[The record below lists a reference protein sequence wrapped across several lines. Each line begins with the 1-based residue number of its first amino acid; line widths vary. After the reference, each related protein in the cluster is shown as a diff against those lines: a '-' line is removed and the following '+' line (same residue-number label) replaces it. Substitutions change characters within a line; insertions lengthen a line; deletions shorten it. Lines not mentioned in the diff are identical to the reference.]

1 MGTSMRKRYAV
12 VALLA
17 VVSVI
22 TFIDRTA
29 IAVLAPWIRHD
40 LGIGAEKWGWVL
52 SAYVIAYGIFE
63 IPSGALGDR
72 NGQRRELARIA
83 AWWSAF
89 TALTGASS
97 RFLEIVIVRFCFG
110 IGSAGAYPNASGVLW
125 RWLPARERARGQ
137 GIVWGA
143 SRLGG
148 ALAPLLLVPLAMTV
162 GWRAVFWVLAA
173 VGAVWAAIWWLW
185 YHDDPAAQPG
195 IAAAELAEIGGA
207 HGRGL
212 HGGVPWRRLLG
223 LRQLWLIVPAYG
235 CYGCGSWFYFNWYP
249 SWLVHAGHFS
259 LRQMGVYASFPFLL
273 GMCSNLAGGALC
285 DRLGVR
291 FGLRAASRAMTF
303 GCLVVGAALLLGMS
317 LARGHTAVIALSSAG
332 FAVMDL
338 MLPAA
343 WAMCMSIGGQH
354 GGLATGVMNTAGQV
368 GGVLCTLVFGYIVG
382 ASGNYELPLQVVA
395 VMVLIAAVVF
405 SRVDCSA
412 GLMPEPHALE
422 KVIPAHLAPFE
433 DKL

>member
-1 MGTSMRKRYAV
+1 MRKRYAV
-12 VALLA
+12 VALLG

-40 LGIGAEKWGWVL
+40 LGIGAAEWGWVL

-97 RFLEIVIVRFCFG
+97 RFIELVVVRFCFG
-110 IGSAGAYPNASGVLW
+110 IGSAGAYPNAAGVLW

-137 GIVWGA
+137 GVVWGA

-148 ALAPLLLVPLAMTV
+148 ALAPLLLVPLAATL
-162 GWRAVFWVLAA
+162 GWRAVFWVLAV
-173 VGAVWAAIWWLW
+173 VGAVWAVFWWKW
-185 YHDDPAAQPG
+185 YHDDPAGQPG
-195 IAAAELAEIGGA
+195 ITVAELAEIGA
-207 HGRGL
+207 ARERGR
-212 HGGVPWRRLLG
+212 HGGAAWKRLLG
-223 LRQLWLIVPAYG
+223 LRHLWLIVLAYG
-235 CYGCGSWFYFNWYP
+235 CYGCGTWFYFNWYP

-273 GMCSNLAGGALC
+273 GMVSNLIGGALC

-291 FGLRAASRAMTF
+291 IGLRTASRAITF
-303 GCLVVGAALLLGMS
+303 GCLAVGAALLFFMS
-317 LARGHTAVIALSSAG
+317 LARSHGAVIALSSAG

-338 MLPAA
+338 MLPSA
-343 WAMCMSIGGQH
+343 WAMCMSIGGPQ
-354 GGLATGVMNTAGQV
+354 GGLATGMMNTAGQA
-368 GGVLCTLVFGYIVG
+368 GGVLCTLAFGYIVG
-382 ASGNYELPLQVVA
+382 ASGNYELPLQIVA
-395 VMVLIAAVVF
+395 LMVMIAAVVF
-405 SRVDCSA
+405 SRVDCTA
-412 GLMPEPHALE
+412 GLAPEPHALE
-422 KVIPAHLAPFE
+422 EVVTPNLTTFE

>member
-1 MGTSMRKRYAV
+1 MRKRYAV

-40 LGIGAEKWGWVL
+40 LGMGAAQWGWVL

-63 IPSGALGDR
+63 IPSGARGDR

-97 RFLEIVIVRFCFG
+97 RFIELVVVRFCFG
-110 IGSAGAYPNASGVLW
+110 IGSAGAYPNAAGVLW

-148 ALAPLLLVPLAMTV
+148 ALAPLLLVPLAASL

-173 VGAVWAAIWWLW
+173 VGAVWAVFWWRW
-185 YHDDPAAQPG
+185 YHDDPTRQPG
-195 IAAAELAEIGGA
+195 ITAAELEEIGAASERGRHGA
-207 HGRGL
+207 GA
-212 HGGVPWRRLLG
+212 WKKLLG
-223 LRQLWLIVPAYG
+223 LKQLWLIVLAYG

-259 LRQMGVYASFPFLL
+259 LRQMGLYASFPFFLGFGSNLL
-273 GMCSNLAGGALC
+273 GGAIC
-285 DRLGVR
+285 DRLGIR
-291 FGLRAASRAMTF
+291 YGLRTASRAMTC
-303 GCLVVGAALLLGMS
+303 GCLTVSAVLLVAMS
-317 LARGHTAVIALSSAG
+317 LARGHAAVVVLSSVS

-343 WAMCMSIGGQH
+343 WAMCMSIGGPH
-354 GGLATGVMNTAGQV
+354 GGLATGVMNTAGQA
-368 GGVLCTLVFGYIVG
+368 GGVLCTLVFGYVVG
-382 ASGNYELPLQVVA
+382 ATGNYELPLQLVA
-395 VMVLIAAVVF
+395 LMVLIAAVVF
-405 SRVDCSA
+405 SRVDCTA
-412 GLMPEPHALE
+412 GLTPEPHALE
-422 KVIPAHLAPFE
+422 EVVAPHLAPFE

>member
-1 MGTSMRKRYAV
+1 MRKRYGV
-12 VALLA
+12 VALLG

-29 IAVLAPWIRHD
+29 IAVLAPWIRRD
-40 LGIGAEKWGWVL
+40 LGIGAAEWGWVL

-97 RFLEIVIVRFCFG
+97 RFLELAVVRFCFG
-110 IGSAGAYPNASGVLW
+110 IGSAGAYPNAAGVLW

-137 GIVWGA
+137 GTVWAA

-148 ALAPLLLVPLAMTV
+148 ALAPLLLVPLAASM
-162 GWRAVFWVLAA
+162 GWRAVFWILAV
-173 VGAVWAAIWWLW
+173 VGAVWAAAWWLW

-195 IAAAELAEIGGA
+195 IAPAELVEIGVAGERRA
-207 HGRGL
+207 HG
-212 HGGVPWRRLLG
+212 GGSVPWRRLLG
-223 LRQLWLIVPAYG
+223 LRQLWLIVAAYG
-235 CYGCGSWFYFNWYP
+235 FYGCGSWFYFNWYP

-259 LRQMGVYASFPFLL
+259 LRQMGLYASFPFFL
-273 GMCSNLAGGALC
+273 GVGSNLLGGALC

-291 FGLRAASRAMTF
+291 YGLRAASRAMTF
-303 GCLVVGAALLLGMS
+303 GCLAVSAALLFALS
-317 LARGHTAVIALSSAG
+317 LARGHAAVITLSSVS

-343 WAMCMSIGGQH
+343 WAMCMSIGGCH
-354 GGLATGVMNTAGQV
+354 GGLATAVMNTAGQV
-368 GGVLCTLVFGYIVG
+368 GGVACTLTFGYIVG

-395 VMVLIAAVVF
+395 CMVLIAAIVF
-405 SRVDCSA
+405 SRVDCTA
-412 GLMPEPHALE
+412 GLTPEPHALE
-422 KVIPAHLAPFE
+422 EVVAPHLATFE
-433 DKL
+433 DEL

>member
-1 MGTSMRKRYAV
+1 MRRRYAV
-12 VALLA
+12 VALLS

-29 IAVLAPWIRHD
+29 IAVLAPWIRRD
-40 LGIGAEKWGWVL
+40 LGIGAAEWGWVL

-97 RFLEIVIVRFCFG
+97 RFLALVSVRFCFG
-110 IGSAGAYPNASGVLW
+110 IGSAGAYPNAAGVLW

-137 GIVWGA
+137 GAVWAA

-148 ALAPLLLVPLAMTV
+148 ALAPLLLVPLAV
-162 GWRAVFWVLAA
+162 SFGWRAVFWLLAA
-173 VGAVWAAIWWLW
+173 VGALWAALWWLW
-185 YHDDPAAQPG
+185 YRDDPAAQPG
-195 IAAAELAEIGGA
+195 ITAAELEEIGA
-207 HGRGL
+207 ARGRGL
-212 HGGVPWRRLLG
+212 HGGGVPWRRLLG
-223 LRQLWLIVPAYG
+223 LRQLWLIVLAYG

-249 SWLVHAGHFS
+249 SWLVHAGHLS
-259 LRQMGVYASFPFLL
+259 LRQMGLYASFPFLL
-273 GMCSNLAGGALC
+273 GVGSNLAGGALC
-285 DRLGVR
+285 DGLGVR
-291 FGLRAASRAMTF
+291 IGLRTASRALTF
-303 GCLVVGAALLLGMS
+303 GCLAVSAVLLFSMS
-317 LARGHTAVIALSSAG
+317 LARGHGAVVVLSSVG

-343 WAMCMSIGGQH
+343 WAMCMSIGGPH
-354 GGLATGVMNTAGQV
+354 GGLATGVMNTAGQA

-382 ASGNYELPLQVVA
+382 ASGNYELPLQIVA
-395 VMVLIAAVVF
+395 LMVLIAAVVF
-405 SRVDCSA
+405 SRVDCTA
-412 GLMPEPHALE
+412 GLTPEPHALE
-422 KVIPAHLAPFE
+422 KVVAPNLAAFE

>member
-1 MGTSMRKRYAV
+1 MRKRYAV
-12 VALLA
+12 VALLG

-29 IAVLAPWIRHD
+29 IAVLAPWIRRD
-40 LGIGAEKWGWVL
+40 LGIGAAEWGWVL

-83 AWWSAF
+83 AWWSVF

-97 RFLEIVIVRFCFG
+97 RFLELAVVRFCFG

-137 GIVWGA
+137 GAIWGA
-143 SRLGG
+143 GRLGG
-148 ALAPLLLVPLAMTV
+148 ALAPLLLVPLALTL
-162 GWRAVFWVLAA
+162 GWRVAFWILAA
-173 VGAVWAAIWWLW
+173 VGALWALLWWLW

-195 IAAAELAEIGGA
+195 IAAAELEEIGVA
-207 HGRGL
+207 RDRGL
-212 HGGVPWRRLLG
+212 HRSVPWRRLLG
-223 LRQLWLIVPAYG
+223 VRQLWIIVLAYG

-259 LRQMGVYASFPFLL
+259 LRQMGLYASFPFFLGFGSNLL
-273 GMCSNLAGGALC
+273 GGVIC
-285 DRLGVR
+285 DRLGIR
-291 FGLRAASRAMTF
+291 YGLRAASRAMTF
-303 GCLVVGAALLLGMS
+303 GCLAVSAVLLFAMS
-317 LARGHTAVIALSSAG
+317 LATGQAAVITLSSVG

-343 WAMCMSIGGQH
+343 WAMCMSIGGAH

-368 GGVLCTLVFGYIVG
+368 GGVLCTLTFGYIVG

-395 VMVLIAAVVF
+395 LMVLIAAVIF
-405 SRVDCSA
+405 SRVDCTA
-412 GLMPEPHALE
+412 GLTQEPHALE
-422 KVIPAHLAPFE
+422 KVVTPHLTTFE

>member
-1 MGTSMRKRYAV
+1 MRKRYAV
-12 VALLA
+12 VGLLG

-29 IAVLAPWIRHD
+29 IAVLAPWMRRD
-40 LGIGAEKWGWVL
+40 LGMGAAEWGWVL

-72 NGQRRELARIA
+72 HGQRRELSRIA

-97 RFLEIVIVRFCFG
+97 RFVELVVVRFCFG
-110 IGSAGAYPNASGVLW
+110 LGSAGAYPNASGVLW

-137 GIVWGA
+137 GVVWAA

-148 ALAPLLLVPLAMTV
+148 ALAPLLLVPLAV
-162 GWRAVFWVLAA
+162 ACGWRAVFWVLAA
-173 VGAVWAAIWWLW
+173 VGAVWALLWWRW

-195 IAAAELAEIGGA
+195 ITAAELEEIGPGHGRGA
-207 HGRGL
+207 HGGA
-212 HGGVPWRRLLG
+212 PWGRLLQ
-223 LRQLWLIVPAYG
+223 LRQLWLIVLAYG
-235 CYGCGSWFYFNWYP
+235 FYGCGSWFYFNWYP

-259 LRQMGVYASFPFLL
+259 LRQMGLYASFPFLL
-273 GMCSNLAGGALC
+273 GIGANLVGGTVC

-291 FGLRAASRAMTF
+291 IGMKAASRAITF
-303 GCLVVGAALLLGMS
+303 GCLTVGAALLFSMS
-317 LARGHTAVIALSSAG
+317 LARGHAAVIALSSIG

-343 WAMCMSIGGQH
+343 WAMCMSIGGAH

-368 GGVLCTLVFGYIVG
+368 GGVFCTLVFGYVVS
-382 ASGNYELPLQVVA
+382 ATGNYELPVRIVA
-395 VMVLIAAVVF
+395 GMVLIAAVVF
-405 SRVDCSA
+405 LRVDCTA
-412 GLMPEPHALE
+412 GLAPEPDALE
-422 KVIPAHLAPFE
+422 EVIAPHLSAFQDE
-433 DKL
+433 L

>member
-1 MGTSMRKRYAV
+1 MRKRYGV
-12 VALLA
+12 VALLG

-29 IAVLAPWIRHD
+29 IAVLAPWIRRD
-40 LGIGAEKWGWVL
+40 LGIGAAEWGWVL

-72 NGQRRELARIA
+72 NGQRRELSRIA

-97 RFLEIVIVRFCFG
+97 RFVELVVVRFCFG
-110 IGSAGAYPNASGVLW
+110 LGSAGAHPNAPGVLW

-137 GIVWGA
+137 GVVWAA

-148 ALAPLLLVPLAMTV
+148 ALAPLLLVPLAV
-162 GWRAVFWVLAA
+162 SLGWRAVFWILAA
-173 VGAVWAAIWWLW
+173 VGAVWAVLWWLW
-185 YHDDPAAQPG
+185 YHDNPAEQPG
-195 IAAAELAEIGGA
+195 IAAAELAEIGAAGA
-207 HGRGL
+207 RGL
-212 HGGVPWRRLLG
+212 HRGAPWRRLLG
-223 LRQLWLIVPAYG
+223 LRQLWLIVLAYG
-235 CYGCGSWFYFNWYP
+235 CYGIGSN
-249 SWLVHAGHFS
+249 
-259 LRQMGVYASFPFLL
+259 LL
-273 GMCSNLAGGALC
+273 GGVLC

-291 FGLRAASRAMTF
+291 FGLRAASRAMTC
-303 GCLVVGAALLLGMS
+303 GCLAVGAVLLLCMR
-317 LARGHTAVIALSSAG
+317 LARGHAAVIALSSIG

-343 WAMCMSIGGQH
+343 WAMCMSIGGPH

-368 GGVLCTLVFGYIVG
+368 GGVLCTLVFGYVVG
-382 ASGNYELPLQVVA
+382 ATGNYELPLQIVA
-395 VMVLIAAVVF
+395 LMVLVAAVVF
-405 SRVDCSA
+405 SRVDCTA
-412 GLMPEPHALE
+412 GLTPEPHALE
-422 KVIPAHLAPFE
+422 KVVAPHLAPFE

>member
-1 MGTSMRKRYAV
+1 MRKRYAV
-12 VALLA
+12 VALLG

-29 IAVLAPWIRHD
+29 IAVLAPWIRRD
-40 LGIGAEKWGWVL
+40 LGMGAEEWGWIL

-63 IPSGALGDR
+63 IPSGAMGDR

-97 RFLEIVIVRFCFG
+97 RFLELIAVRFCFG
-110 IGSAGAYPNASGVLW
+110 LGSAGAYPNASGVLW

-137 GIVWGA
+137 GVIWAA

-148 ALAPLLLVPLAMTV
+148 ALAPLLLVPLAV
-162 GWRAVFWVLAA
+162 SLGWRAVFWMLAA
-173 VGAVWAAIWWLW
+173 VGALWAALWWLW
-185 YHDDPAAQPG
+185 YHDDPARQPG
-195 IAAAELAEIGGA
+195 ITGAELEEIGAAAD
-207 HGRGL
+207 RGL
-212 HGGVPWRRLLG
+212 HRGVPWRRLLG
-223 LRQLWLIVPAYG
+223 LRQLWLIVLAYG

-259 LRQMGVYASFPFLL
+259 LRQMGLYASFPFLL
-273 GMCSNLAGGALC
+273 GIGSNLLGGALC

-291 FGLRAASRAMTF
+291 VGLRAATRAITF
-303 GCLVVGAALLLGMS
+303 GCLAVSAALLLSMS
-317 LARGHTAVIALSSAG
+317 LARGHAEVIALSSAS

-343 WAMCMSIGGQH
+343 WAMCMSIGGPH

-382 ASGNYELPLQVVA
+382 ASGSY
-395 VMVLIAAVVF
+395 
-405 SRVDCSA
+405 
-412 GLMPEPHALE
+412 
-422 KVIPAHLAPFE
+422 
-433 DKL
+433 

>member
-1 MGTSMRKRYAV
+1 MRKRYAI
-12 VALLA
+12 VALLG

-29 IAVLAPWIRHD
+29 IAVLAPWIRRD
-40 LGIGAEKWGWVL
+40 LGIGAAKWGWVL

-97 RFLEIVIVRFCFG
+97 RFIELFIVRFCFG
-110 IGSAGAYPNASGVLW
+110 LGSAGAYPNASGVLW

-137 GIVWGA
+137 GVVWAA

-148 ALAPLLLVPLAMTV
+148 ALAPLLLVPLAV
-162 GWRAVFWVLAA
+162 SLGWRAVFWMLAA
-173 VGAVWAAIWWLW
+173 VGALWAVWWWLW

-195 IAAAELAEIGGA
+195 IAAAELEEIGA
-207 HGRGL
+207 TRGRGS
-212 HGGVPWRRLLG
+212 HGGGVPWKRLLG
-223 LRQLWLIVPAYG
+223 LRQLWLIVLAYG

-259 LRQMGVYASFPFLL
+259 LREMGLYASIPFFL
-273 GMCSNLAGGALC
+273 GMGSNLVGGALC

-291 FGLRAASRAMTF
+291 IGLRTASRAMTF
-303 GCLVVGAALLLGMS
+303 GCLAVSAVLLFSMS
-317 LARGHTAVIALSSAG
+317 FATGHTAVIALSSVS

-343 WAMCMSIGGQH
+343 WAMCMSIGGPH

-382 ASGNYELPLQVVA
+382 ASGNYELPLQIVA
-395 VMVLIAAVVF
+395 LMVLIAAMVF
-405 SRVDCSA
+405 SRVDCTA
-412 GLMPEPHALE
+412 GLTPEPHALE
-422 KVIPAHLAPFE
+422 KIVAPHLATFE
-433 DKL
+433 DEL

>member
-1 MGTSMRKRYAV
+1 MRKRYGV
-12 VALLA
+12 VALLG

-29 IAVLAPWIRHD
+29 IAVLAPWIRRD
-40 LGIGAEKWGWVL
+40 LGIGAAEWGWVL

-72 NGQRRELARIA
+72 NGQRRELSRIA

-97 RFLEIVIVRFCFG
+97 RFIELAIVRFCFG
-110 IGSAGAYPNASGVLW
+110 IGSAGAYPNAAGVLW

-137 GIVWGA
+137 GVVWAA

-148 ALAPLLLVPLAMTV
+148 ALAPLLLVPLAV
-162 GWRAVFWVLAA
+162 SLGWRAVFWILAA
-173 VGAVWAAIWWLW
+173 VGAVWAVLWWLW
-185 YHDDPAAQPG
+185 YHDNPAEQPG
-195 IAAAELAEIGGA
+195 IAAAELAEIGAAGA
-207 HGRGL
+207 RGL
-212 HGGVPWRRLLG
+212 HRGAPWRRLLG
-223 LRQLWLIVPAYG
+223 LRQLWLIVLAYG
-235 CYGCGSWFYFNWYP
+235 CYGCGSN
-249 SWLVHAGHFS
+249 
-259 LRQMGVYASFPFLL
+259 LL
-273 GMCSNLAGGALC
+273 GGVLC

-291 FGLRAASRAMTF
+291 FGLRAASRAMTC
-303 GCLVVGAALLLGMS
+303 GCLAVGAVLLLCMR
-317 LARGHTAVIALSSAG
+317 LARGHAAVIALSSIG

-343 WAMCMSIGGQH
+343 WAMCMSIGGPH

-368 GGVLCTLVFGYIVG
+368 GGVLCTLVFGYVVG
-382 ASGNYELPLQVVA
+382 ATGNYELPLQIVA
-395 VMVLIAAVVF
+395 LMVLVAAVVF
-405 SRVDCSA
+405 SRVDCTA
-412 GLMPEPHALE
+412 GLTPEPHALE
-422 KVIPAHLAPFE
+422 KVVAPHLAPFE

>member
-1 MGTSMRKRYAV
+1 MRKRYAV
-12 VALLA
+12 VALLG

-22 TFIDRTA
+22 TFMDRTA
-29 IAVLAPWIRHD
+29 IAVLAPWIRRD
-40 LGIGAEKWGWVL
+40 LGIGAAEWGWVL

-83 AWWSAF
+83 AWWSVF
-89 TALTGASS
+89 TALTGAGS
-97 RFLEIVIVRFCFG
+97 RFFELVIVRFCFG
-110 IGSAGAYPNASGVLW
+110 IGSAGAYPNAAGVLW

-148 ALAPLLLVPLAMTV
+148 ALAPLLLVPLAASL

-173 VGAVWAAIWWLW
+173 VGALWAAFWWRW
-185 YHDDPAAQPG
+185 YRDDPAEQPG
-195 IAAAELAEIGGA
+195 IGAAELEEIGAAQARGRHGA
-207 HGRGL
+207 A
-212 HGGVPWRRLLG
+212 WRKLLG
-223 LRQLWLIVPAYG
+223 LKPLWLIVLAYG
-235 CYGCGSWFYFNWYP
+235 CYGCGTWFYFNWYP

-259 LRQMGVYASFPFLL
+259 LRQMGVYASIPFFL
-273 GMCSNLAGGALC
+273 GMTSNLIGGVLC

-291 FGLRAASRAMTF
+291 VGLRTASRAMTF
-303 GCLVVGAALLLGMS
+303 GCLAVGAGLLFLMS
-317 LARGHTAVIALSSAG
+317 LARGHFAVIALSSAG

-343 WAMCMSIGGQH
+343 WAMCMSIGGPH
-354 GGLATGVMNTAGQV
+354 GGLATGMMNTAGQA
-368 GGVLCTLVFGYIVG
+368 GGVLCTLVFGYVVG
-382 ASGNYELPLQVVA
+382 ASGNYELPLRIVA

-405 SRVDCSA
+405 SRVDCTA
-412 GLMPEPHALE
+412 GLTPEPDALE
-422 KVIPAHLAPFE
+422 EVVTPNLAPFE
-433 DKL
+433 DEL

>member
-1 MGTSMRKRYAV
+1 MRKRYAV
-12 VALLA
+12 VALLG

-29 IAVLAPWIRHD
+29 IAVLAPWIRRD
-40 LGIGAEKWGWVL
+40 LDIGAARWGWVL

-97 RFLEIVIVRFCFG
+97 RFIELVVVRFCFG
-110 IGSAGAYPNASGVLW
+110 LGSAGAYPNASGVLW

-137 GIVWGA
+137 GAVWAA

-148 ALAPLLLVPLAMTV
+148 ALAPLLLVPLAASL

-173 VGAVWAAIWWLW
+173 VGALWAALWWLW
-185 YHDDPAAQPG
+185 YHDNPAEQPG
-195 IAAAELAEIGGA
+195 IAAGELQEIGAA
-207 HGRGL
+207 HA
-212 HGGVPWRRLLG
+212 GGVPWKRLLA
-223 LRQLWLIVPAYG
+223 LRQLWLIVLAYG

-249 SWLVHAGHFS
+249 SWLLHAGHFS
-259 LRQMGVYASFPFLL
+259 LRQMGLYASFPFLL
-273 GMCSNLAGGALC
+273 GIGSNLIGGMLC

-291 FGLRAASRAMTF
+291 FGLRSASRAMTF
-303 GCLVVGAALLLGMS
+303 GCLAVSAALLLSMS
-317 LARGHTAVIALSSAG
+317 LAGGHIAVIVLSSVS

-343 WAMCMSIGGQH
+343 WAMCMSIGGPH

-395 VMVLIAAVVF
+395 LMVFIAAVVF
-405 SRVDCSA
+405 SRVDCTA
-412 GLMPEPHALE
+412 GLTPEPHALE
-422 KVIPAHLAPFE
+422 EVVSPHLASFE

>member
-1 MGTSMRKRYAV
+1 MRKRFAV

-29 IAVLAPWIRHD
+29 IAVLAPFIRRD
-40 LGIGAEKWGWVL
+40 LGMGAAEWGWVL

-72 NGQRRELARIA
+72 NGQRRELSRIA

-97 RFLEIVIVRFCFG
+97 RFIVLVVVRFCFG
-110 IGSAGAYPNASGVLW
+110 LGSAGAYPNASGVLW

-137 GIVWGA
+137 GVVWGA

-148 ALAPLLLVPLAMTV
+148 ALAPLLLVPLAAAL
-162 GWRAVFWVLAA
+162 GWRAVFWVLAG
-173 VGAVWAAIWWLW
+173 VGALWAAAWWLW

-195 IAAAELAEIGGA
+195 ITAGELAEIGA
-207 HGRGL
+207 QRTRGG
-212 HGGVPWRRLLG
+212 HGGSVSWWRLLG
-223 LRQLWLIVPAYG
+223 LRQLWLIVLAYG
-235 CYGCGSWFYFNWYP
+235 CYGCGSWFYFNWFP
-249 SWLVHAGHFS
+249 SWLVHAGHLS
-259 LRQMGVYASFPFLL
+259 LREMGVYASFPFLL
-273 GMCSNLAGGALC
+273 GMCSNLLGGAVC

-291 FGLRAASRAMTF
+291 IGLKSASRALTF
-303 GCLVVGAALLLGMS
+303 GCLAVGAALLFSMS
-317 LARGHTAVIALSSAG
+317 LARGPVAVIVLSSIG

-343 WAMCMSIGGQH
+343 WAMCMSIGGPH

-368 GGVLCTLVFGYIVG
+368 GGVLCTLIFGYIVG
-382 ASGNYELPLQVVA
+382 ASGNYELPLRIVA
-395 VMVLIAAVVF
+395 LMVLVAAVLF
-405 SRVDCSA
+405 SRVDCTA
-412 GLMPEPHALE
+412 GLAPEPHALE
-422 KVIPAHLAPFE
+422 EVVASHLSAFQDE
-433 DKL
+433 T

>member
-1 MGTSMRKRYAV
+1 MRKRYAV
-12 VALLA
+12 VALLG

-29 IAVLAPWIRHD
+29 IAVLAPWIRRD
-40 LGIGAEKWGWVL
+40 LGMGAAQWGWVL

-83 AWWSAF
+83 AWWSVF

-97 RFLEIVIVRFCFG
+97 RFVELVVVRFCFG
-110 IGSAGAYPNASGVLW
+110 LGSAGAYPNASGVLW

-137 GIVWGA
+137 GTVWAA

-148 ALAPLLLVPLAMTV
+148 ALAPLLLVPLAV
-162 GWRAVFWVLAA
+162 SLGWRAVFWILAA
-173 VGAVWAAIWWLW
+173 VGALWAVAWRLW
-185 YHDDPAAQPG
+185 YHDDPDAQPG
-195 IAAAELAEIGGA
+195 ITATELAEIGAAGE
-207 HGRGL
+207 RRL

-223 LRQLWLIVPAYG
+223 LRQLWLIVLAYG

-259 LRQMGVYASFPFLL
+259 LREMGLYASIPFLL
-273 GMCSNLAGGALC
+273 GIGSNLAGGTLC
-285 DRLGVR
+285 DRLGMR

-303 GCLVVGAALLLGMS
+303 GCLAVSAALLFFMS
-317 LARGHTAVIALSSAG
+317 LAKGHAAVITLSSVS

-343 WAMCMSIGGQH
+343 WAMCMSIGGPH
-354 GGLATGVMNTAGQV
+354 GGLATGVMNTAGQA
-368 GGVLCTLVFGYIVG
+368 GGVLCTLVFGYVVG
-382 ASGNYELPLQVVA
+382 ASGNYELPLQIIA
-395 VMVLIAAVVF
+395 LMVLVAAAVF
-405 SRVDCSA
+405 SRVDCTA
-412 GLMPEPHALE
+412 GLTPEPHALE
-422 KVIPAHLAPFE
+422 EVITPHLAAFE